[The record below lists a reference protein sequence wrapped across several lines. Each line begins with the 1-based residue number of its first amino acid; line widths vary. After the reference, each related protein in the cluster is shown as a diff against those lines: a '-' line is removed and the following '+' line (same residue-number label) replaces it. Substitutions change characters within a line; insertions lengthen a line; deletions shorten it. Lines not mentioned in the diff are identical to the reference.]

1 MTVSTSSLPD
11 LQRDQLLQISFQ
23 LAGLLGAGK
32 SPSADDV
39 AMATNFL
46 RLELM
51 ALQAEGV
58 LLQTVERTTLTLVSG
73 TAAYSLPAATIDVQ
87 LGPNDQAGSIVNT
100 SSTETL
106 VTTMSRAEYLDLSD
120 KTSAVTGRPTRVYIE
135 KLATLTATFWPVPD
149 STSVTW
155 RYAGV
160 RLLRDTDTGAVT
172 MDVARKWHKYLTYAV
187 ACAVARA
194 ESLSLEA
201 VISLGKE
208 AERLK
213 EICKADDNQRGKI
226 RFRLAHPGRW
236 W

>member
-1 MTVSTSSLPD
+1 MTVSTNSLPD

-32 SPSADDV
+32 EPSAEDN
-39 AMATNFL
+39 AMAANFL

-58 LLQTVERTTLTLVSG
+58 LLQTVERTTLTLVAG
-73 TAAYSLPAATIDVQ
+73 TAAYTLPTATIDVQ

-135 KLATLTATFWPVPD
+135 KLATVSATFWPVPD

-155 RYAGV
+155 RYAQV

-172 MDVARKWHKYLTYAV
+172 MDVARKWHKYLAYAV
-187 ACAVARA
+187 ASAVARA
-194 ESLSLEA
+194 SSLALDA
-201 VISLGKE
+201 VMSLGKE

-226 RFRLAHPGRW
+226 RFRLAHNGRHW
-236 W
+236 